1 MTITNTAKA
10 RNTAAQAALKAKA
23 KERTA
28 ANKAKAKE
36 RTARQLEKAK
46 IAKAKLAAKAKEEKA
61 IERQKAA
68 RLAALAKKE
77 ADRIAV
83 LTAPLPAMHILRKE
97 YVTARAKEEAAREE
111 GESRVARFC
120 QGMRRVDS
128 DWLRL
133 ARLSAKEARDLQ
145 HNEAAAYKAV
155 KAEKDAVKIAAL
167 ERGLSNE
174 HKPWSDALIF
184 EEKWM
189 ANEAERAAK
198 IAAAIAGGKTLEEA
212 EQEADATGNGAS
224 DKPKLTAKQRLERDL
239 GKVYQA
245 AFKLAGEEPND
256 KDLTKAMDAL
266 KAAASAL
273 HLRIGQLEA
282 ATQA

>member
-1 MTITNTAKA
+1 MTATNTAKE
-10 RNTAAQAALKAKA
+10 RNAAAQEALKAKA

-28 ANKAKAKE
+28 ANKARQREKAAKQ
-36 RTARQLEKAK
+36 REKAK

-61 IERQKAA
+61 IERQRTA

-77 ADRIAV
+77 ANRIAV

-128 DWLRL
+128 DWLRF
-133 ARLSAKEARDLQ
+133 ARMTAKEARDLQ
-145 HNEAAAYKAV
+145 HNEATAYKAV
-155 KAEKDAVKIAAL
+155 RNEKDAVKIAAL

-184 EEKWM
+184 EEKWL

-198 IAAAIAGGKTLEEA
+198 IAAAVASGKTLEEA
-212 EQEADATGNGAS
+212 EQEADTAS
-224 DKPKLTAKQRLERDL
+224 DTTTKTKLTAKQRLERDL

-256 KDLTKAMDAL
+256 ADLTKAMDAL

-282 ATQA
+282 ATKA